1 MNCDRFRE
9 ELARYLQDELSAEE
23 RASWRAHFQE
33 CAGCRSEALRSE
45 PSLLFLLAGHEA
57 PDAGK
62 IEQRLAAAMTEIR
75 SRRLERNLRLRRL
88 RRLAAAAVLVLA
100 GGLGGI
106 ALAPHGGGR
115 PAVSTA
121 ALEESATAEAVQPP
135 AVEVEMGSDVMVYQ
149 LAAEDSD
156 TAMAFVVNPGL
167 QL

>member
-1 MNCDRFRE
+1 MNCDRFRK

-23 RASWRAHFQE
+23 RASWRAHLRA

-45 PSLLFLLAGHEA
+45 PSLLFLLTDHEA
-57 PDAGK
+57 PDAGRV
-62 IEQRLAAAMTEIR
+62 EQRLAAAMTEIR
-75 SRRLERNLRLRRL
+75 SRRLERNLRVRRL

-106 ALAPHGGGR
+106 VLAPHGGHQ
-115 PAVSTA
+115 AVPTA